1 MAQMRNFLKEN
12 FGTTNVQDID
22 FNLLKEKLDGP
33 ALLSRINYRRKTG
46 FLNVTKK
53 DTIEKG

>member
-1 MAQMRNFLKEN
+1 MRNFLKEN